1 MATTKKT
8 TAPKPKKTLTLKP
21 QPWAKL
27 PPKPAGPR
35 EILTHRAPNE
45 LNNAIRIFVL
55 DDPGPG
61 GANHR
66 YQIEIAARHGTQ
78 VLDVQFQKGPVQEQG
93 VNGGSIE
100 ALAAVVIDRLES
112 FQGGPYAC
120 DENADALAHFTAGL
134 EILKA
139 RTAARQA
146 RGVEGT
152 SVV

>member
-1 MATTKKT
+1 MASKKSATTKKS
-8 TAPKPKKTLTLKP
+8 KTLDLVLDLF
-21 QPWAKL
+21 L

-78 VLDVQFQKGPVQEQG
+78 VLDVQFQNGPVQEQG

-100 ALAAVVIDRLES
+100 ALAAVIIDRLEG
-112 FQGGPYAC
+112 FQGGPYASL
-120 DENADALAHFTAGL
+120 ENAHALALFTAGL
-134 EILKA
+134 EILKT

>member
-1 MATTKKT
+1 MDSKKT
-8 TAPKPKKTLTLKP
+8 TTAKPKKTARGTP
-21 QPWAKL
+21 SWSKL
-27 PPKPAGPR
+27 PPKPASPR

-45 LNNAIRIFVL
+45 LNNAIRIFVF

-61 GANHR
+61 GANHH

-100 ALAAVVIDRLES
+100 ALAAVVIDRLEG
-112 FQGGPYAC
+112 FQSGPYAC
-120 DENADALAHFTAGL
+120 DNNADALAHFTAGL

-139 RTAARQA
+139 RTAGRQA

-152 SVV
+152 STV

>member
-1 MATTKKT
+1 MEPKKT
-8 TAPKPKKTLTLKP
+8 TTAKPKKTARGTP
-21 QPWAKL
+21 SWSKL

-35 EILTHRAPNE
+35 EIHTHRTTNE
-45 LNNAIRIFVL
+45 LNNAIRILVL

-78 VLDVQFQKGPVQEQG
+78 LLDVQFQNGPVQEQG

-100 ALAAVVIDRLES
+100 ALAAVVIDRLEG

-134 EILKA
+134 AILKE
-139 RTAARQA
+139 RTAQRQA

-152 SVV
+152 SAK